1 MDNVIDLVAVGR
13 ASAELARWWHDFLAD
28 PEEAGEHLGQLEE
41 ARRQLQALGPVSGR
55 LGRAVAL
62 VVAGGGP
69 NARASVDA
77 IELLAALADWP
88 GARLPTTG
96 RERPPC
102 TASGRSRARS
112 RSATSN
118 EQPCLPGM

>member
-28 PEEAGEHLGQLEE
+28 PEEAGEHLGQLED
-41 ARRQLQALGPVSGR
+41 ARRQLQALGPLSGR

-69 NARASVDA
+69 TARESVDA
-77 IELLAALADWP
+77 IELLAGLADWP
-88 GARLPTTG
+88 GVRLPTPR
-96 RERPPC
+96 RERTTCP
-102 TASGRSRARS
+102 AAGRSHARS
-112 RSATSN
+112 RKAASAD
-118 EQPCLPGM
+118 QPCLPGM